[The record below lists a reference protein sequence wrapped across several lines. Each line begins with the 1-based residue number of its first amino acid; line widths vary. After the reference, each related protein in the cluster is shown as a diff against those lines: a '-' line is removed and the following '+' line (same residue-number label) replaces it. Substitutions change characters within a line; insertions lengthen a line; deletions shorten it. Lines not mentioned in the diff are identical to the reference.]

1 MEFMMKK
8 IFCLFVVFFSAVFP
22 LMTQQEV
29 QPKPAIA
36 QIDFSDLEKKIINYQ
51 SALNEINKK
60 LEHLQS
66 QKTSVMKKVEIAG
79 LSPMVLTS
87 LKYNLRNINRFS
99 LDSMSLD
106 QEVKILT
113 ELKILDLE
121 EEINEL
127 QVGSE
132 AWLSKRMELNKFQ
145 AYLNTIL
152 EINLKKESLS
162 NQLEEFR
169 TYIEERVLWTRSHSP
184 IFNLKLNR
192 IQGGETKSSNRWP
205 EFHIRLVDLVW
216 MVLLQALFLML
227 IKISIRKFQNLSTI
241 SFMLFVGI
249 GAFLSSFIY
258 MTLADYFTQ
267 IQSQESGADL
277 FILTNGVAILIM
289 SLCMQNGVIMRIYPD
304 TGAIMKKFV
313 LFSLMIMLTSPVY
326 LLKSTLDHYTDI
338 HNMAD
343 LINGWVF
350 FLNWL
355 FLFMICLFS
364 VIYVVKHHHDFDRSY
379 SFHQDR
385 LHLVLLVITFS
396 LPLILLVLSAMGYRD
411 SSFYLYENWL
421 YSVVIFLVW
430 NYYLTLMWHFRR
442 ELRRESLE
450 NARELVESGGE
461 SDARVLRDAN
471 REVGKVFQFI
481 GIIFLLLSFWHI
493 WDDTFTA
500 FKFSQNFELWK
511 DGERVVTFLD
521 VIFALVILYAGYVL
535 HQNLRK
541 SLDIYLFGPM
551 GLSEGNRYAIATMLR
566 YAILFIAALMAFRQI
581 GLQWSEVQWLAAAF
595 SVGLG
600 FGMQEIFANFIS
612 GLIILTER
620 PIRVGDVVS
629 IGDDVWGQVENI
641 NIRSTTILNWD
652 RQEVIVPNKDLI
664 SEKLIN
670 WTLSDKTIRVIIKV
684 GVDYKTDVDQAK
696 AIMLKA
702 ANDHPRVLNN
712 PEPMA
717 VLLNFGESSLDIEM
731 DVFISEFKSEDDLD
745 DIKDA
750 LNLEILRKFR
760 EDGIEIPFP
769 QRVLHQASED

>member
-1 MEFMMKK
+1 MKK
-8 IFCLFVVFFSAVFP
+8 IQLIFLGYLVMAIFP
-22 LMTQQEV
+22 IMAQPDTQS
-29 QPKPAIA
+29 KPSESF
-36 QIDFSDLEKKIINYQ
+36 IDFSDLEKKIINYQ
-51 SALNEINKK
+51 SSLNEINRK
-60 LEHLQS
+60 LEQLEN
-66 QKTSVMKKVEIAG
+66 QKNSVMKKVEIAG

-99 LDSMSLD
+99 TAAISLD
-106 QEVKILT
+106 QEVKVLT
-113 ELKILDLE
+113 ELKLLELE

-127 QVGSE
+127 SFGSQE
-132 AWLSKRMELNKFQ
+132 WMEKKAEFNKYQ

-152 EINLKKESLS
+152 EINLKKETLS
-162 NQLEEFR
+162 KQLQEFK

-184 IFNLKLNR
+184 IFKLDLNR
-192 IQGGETKSSNRWP
+192 NKTVEENFFGKWP
-205 EFHIRLVDLVW
+205 QIHIEPFDFVW
-216 MVLLQALFLML
+216 IVLLQGLMIL
-227 IKISIRKFQNLSTI
+227 LMKLTIAKTQHFSTI
-241 SFMLFVGI
+241 PFMLLIGI
-249 GAFLSSFIY
+249 GAFLIPMIFMSI
-258 MTLADYFTQ
+258 ADFFTD
-267 IQSQESGADL
+267 IESQESGIDL
-277 FILTNGVAILIM
+277 FILTNGVAMLLMALSMKNSIIL
-289 SLCMQNGVIMRIYPD
+289 RIYPD
-304 TGAIMKKFV
+304 TGKVMKKMV
-313 LFSLMIMLTSPVY
+313 LFSLLIMLSSPVY
-326 LLKSTLDHYTDI
+326 LLKTRADQYTDI
-338 HNMAD
+338 YNLSD

-355 FLFMICLFS
+355 FLFSICVLS
-364 VIYVVKHHHDFDRSY
+364 VVYVIRHHRDFDRSY

-385 LHLVLLVITFS
+385 LHLMLLVVTFS
-396 LPLILLVLSAMGYRD
+396 LPLVLTVLSAMGYRD

-421 YSVVIFLVW
+421 YSIVIFLVW
-430 NYYLTLMWHFRR
+430 NYYLTLTWHFRR

-450 NARELVESGGE
+450 NAREVIESGGE

-481 GIIFLLLSFWHI
+481 GLFFLAFSFWNI
-493 WDDTFTA
+493 WVDTLTA
-500 FKFSQNFELWK
+500 FKFSQNFALWK
-511 DGERVVTFLD
+511 DGERAVTFLD
-521 VIFALVILYAGYVL
+521 VVFALVILYAGYVL

-551 GLSEGNRYAIATMLR
+551 GLTEGNRYAIATMLR
-566 YAILFIAALMAFRQI
+566 YAILFVAALMAFRQI

-652 RQEVIVPNKDLI
+652 KQEVIVPNKDLI

-696 AIMLKA
+696 KIMLDS
-702 ANDHPRVLNN
+702 ANAHPRVLSN

-717 VLLNFGESSLDIEM
+717 VLMSFGDSSLDLEM
-731 DVFISEFKSEDDLD
+731 DVFISEFQSEDDLD
-745 DIKDA
+745 EIKDS

-760 EDGIEIPFP
+760 EQGIQIPFP
-769 QRVLHQASED
+769 QRVVHQAQED